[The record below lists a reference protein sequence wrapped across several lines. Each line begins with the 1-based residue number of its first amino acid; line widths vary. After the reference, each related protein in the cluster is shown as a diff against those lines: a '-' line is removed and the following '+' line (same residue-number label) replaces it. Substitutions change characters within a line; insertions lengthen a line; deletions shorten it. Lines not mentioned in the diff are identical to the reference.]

1 MSKLLDNVE
10 AIQTGRVKFDEFNPL
25 VVTIEDGVT
34 VTDVMWEPMYEYRIG
49 VRLGFRAYAK
59 STEEIPHLKT
69 QAKRMIIEEVFGEF
83 RKPMYEVRHAIMCG
97 DRERARDLLDHLFN
111 DMFGVK

>member
-1 MSKLLDNVE
+1 MSKLLDKIE
-10 AIQTGRVKFDEFNPL
+10 AVQTGRMKLDEFTP
-25 VVTIEDGVT
+25 VVVIEDGVAF
-34 VTDVMWEPMYEYRIG
+34 TDVMWEPMHEYRIG
-49 VRLGFRAYAK
+49 VRLGFSGFART
-59 STEEIPHLKT
+59 TEEITHLKT

-111 DMFGVK
+111 DIFGVK